1 MKSFDDTDGDG
12 IANVPEYYATTH
24 GRKVVDD
31 SKNIIALVKHPNK
44 FSVMILAICLAAI
57 FLAALVVVLIR
68 RFIHKLKNRQG
79 DF

>member
-1 MKSFDDTDGDG
+1 M
-12 IANVPEYYATTH
+12 
-24 GRKVVDD
+24 DD
-31 SKNIIALVKHPNK
+31 SKNILALVKHPNK

-68 RFIHKLKNRQG
+68 RFIHKLKTRQG